1 MHEFELAEQSA
12 ELLPQ
17 REATGLVDVTN
28 AVGVNVGVAVSIGGD
43 AAAILDQTSKNFGV
57 LNKHAITADTSING
71 IRFIGKI
78 IIN

>member
-17 REATGLVDVTN
+17 REATGLVDDTN

-43 AAAILDQTSKNFGV
+43 AAADRSGKAVHAAGV
-57 LNKHAITADTSING
+57 P
-71 IRFIGKI
+71 
-78 IIN
+78 

>member
-1 MHEFELAEQSA
+1 MRGRVTTHQEEHMHEFELAEQSA

-43 AAAILDQTSKNFGV
+43 AAAILDQGV
-57 LNKHAITADTSING
+57 SAK
-71 IRFIGKI
+71 
-78 IIN
+78 

>member
-28 AVGVNVGVAVSIGGD
+28 AVGVNGGVAGSIGGD
-43 AAAILDQTSKNFGV
+43 AAAILDP
-57 LNKHAITADTSING
+57 G
-71 IRFIGKI
+71 ISAK
-78 IIN
+78 